1 MKQSPSVSQRTRGIA
16 LLGLCSAALLG
27 CAENWTQ
34 TKITNANASAST
46 STKVRTSTPAP
57 GGDVFLTEGDITNR
71 KYTVLGDLAV
81 TVNKLT
87 VFNAD
92 PTREQVDAKLKA
104 EASKLGAD
112 GVIFVRY
119 GAVGIS
125 AVSWGS
131 LDGKGRAIKFEQ

>member
-1 MKQSPSVSQRTRGIA
+1 V
-16 LLGLCSAALLG
+16 ALLG

-34 TKITNANASAST
+34 TKTTNANASAGT

-57 GGDVFLTEGDITNR
+57 GGNVFLTEGDITDR

-92 PTREQVDAKLKA
+92 PTREQVDAKLKS

-112 GVIFVRY
+112 AVILVRY

-131 LDGKGRAIKFEQ
+131 LDGKGRAIKFDQ

>member
-1 MKQSPSVSQRTRGIA
+1 MKVPPSVSRRARRLA

-34 TKITNANASAST
+34 TKITNANASAGT
-46 STKVRTSTPAP
+46 STKVRTSTPP
-57 GGDVFLTEGDITNR
+57 HGDDVLLTEGDITDR

-112 GVIFVRY
+112 AVILVRY

-131 LDGKGRAIKFEQ
+131 LDGKGRAIKFER